1 MASYF
6 SPQYLAVLLPATVGL
21 YAITPQR
28 ARRVI
33 LLLASY
39 AFFWAVSGS
48 LIVYLLF
55 STLSIHHLGLWLELT
70 ARNGKERLALA
81 ESDQRKA
88 IRAGIQRQQRGIIL
102 LAVVI
107 HIGLLLTLKYSH
119 FFLSNGNA
127 LLRFL
132 HMPAILPVP
141 SFLLPIGISFYT
153 LQAVSYLI
161 DVYRGKIQA
170 DHNLFRLALF
180 LGFFPQMMEGPI
192 CRYEQT
198 AQRLWEA
205 PPMCWNNFLLG
216 GQRILWGIIKKMVV
230 ADRLN
235 IFILNVFSDYDQ
247 YNGSIIAVAAICYT
261 IQLYMDFSGTIDVA
275 LGSAQLFGVALPE
288 NFQRPFF
295 SRTISEFWQRWHI
308 TLGTWFKDYVFYPI
322 SMSGPMKRLTVSAKK
337 RLGTHAAALV
347 AGGVALLCVWVCNGL
362 WHGSAWSYLF
372 FGMYHFALIFLGSV
386 TAPLSQ
392 SLRQKLRI
400 TPECGWFRAVQIVR
414 TGLLVVVGELFFR
427 AHGLRAGLAMFRSM
441 VTDFRFSSMGDRLL
455 GQLGVDIF
463 DLLIVVVALI
473 GVFVISSYQE
483 RGVQIRESLHK
494 KPLPLRW
501 ALLYG
506 LILFIVIFGAYGP
519 GYVPVDPI
527 YANF

>member
-6 SPQYLAVLLPATVGL
+6 SPQYLALLLPATVCL

-39 AFFWAVSGS
+39 VFFWAVSGS

-70 ARNGKERLALA
+70 GLSGKKQLEQA
-81 ESDQRKA
+81 EPDQRKA
-88 IRAGIQRQQRGIIL
+88 IRAGIQHKQRAIIL
-102 LAVVI
+102 LGVII
-107 HIGLLLTLKYSH
+107 HIGLLLTLKYSK
-119 FFLSNGNA
+119 FFLTNGNA
-127 LLRFL
+127 LLSFL
-132 HMPAILPVP
+132 HMPPILPVP
-141 SFLLPIGISFYT
+141 SFVLPIGISFYT

-161 DVYRGKIQA
+161 DVYRGKVPA
-170 DHNLFRLALF
+170 DHNLMRLALF

-205 PPMCWNNFLLG
+205 PKMEWNNFLLG
-216 GQRILWGIIKKMVV
+216 SQRILWGMIKKMVV

-247 YNGSIIAVAAICYT
+247 YNGSVIALAAVCYT

-308 TLGTWFKDYVFYPI
+308 TLGTWFKDYIFYPV
-322 SMSGPMKRLTVSAKK
+322 SMSKPMKKLTSKARK
-337 RLGTHAAALV
+337 RVGHRYGPILTSS
-347 AGGVALLCVWVCNGL
+347 VALLCVWLCNGL
-362 WHGSAWSYLF
+362 WHGSAWNYIF
-372 FGMYHFALIFLGSV
+372 FGLYHFALIFAGNLIQPVVLTV
-386 TAPLSQ
+386 TERLHIDRNHMAY
-392 SLRQKLRI
+392 RI
-400 TPECGWFRAVQIVR
+400 MQTVR
-414 TGLLVVVGELFFR
+414 TCVLVCIGELFFR
-427 AHGLRAGLAMFRSM
+427 AEGLKNGLKMAWRM
-441 VTDFRFSSMGDRLL
+441 VTNWSFSPILKGNIFAYGMDGPDAILVVLFLVVLL
-455 GQLGVDIF
+455 
-463 DLLIVVVALI
+463 VVGIL
-473 GVFVISSYQE
+473 QE
-483 RGVQIRESLHK
+483 RGVKLGEKLVA
-494 KPLPLRW
+494 KPWPTRIVVYYAAICFL
-501 ALLYG
+501 
-506 LILFIVIFGAYGP
+506 VIFGAYGI
-519 GYVPVDPI
+519 GYIPVDPI
-527 YANF
+527 YAGF

>member
-1 MASYF
+1 
-6 SPQYLAVLLPATVGL
+6 
-21 YAITPQR
+21 
-28 ARRVI
+28 
-33 LLLASY
+33 
-39 AFFWAVSGS
+39 
-48 LIVYLLF
+48 
-55 STLSIHHLGLWLELT
+55 
-70 ARNGKERLALA
+70 
-81 ESDQRKA
+81 
-88 IRAGIQRQQRGIIL
+88 
-102 LAVVI
+102 
-107 HIGLLLTLKYSH
+107 
-119 FFLSNGNA
+119 
-127 LLRFL
+127 
-132 HMPAILPVP
+132 MPAILPVP

-308 TLGTWFKDYVFYPI
+308 TLGTWFKDYIFYPV
-322 SMSGPMKRLTVSAKK
+322 SMSKPMKKLTSKARK
-337 RLGTHAAALV
+337 RFGPRYGPILTSS
-347 AGGVALLCVWVCNGL
+347 VALLCVWLCNGL
-362 WHGSAWSYLF
+362 WHGSAWNYIF
-372 FGMYHFALIFLGSV
+372 FGLYHFALIFAGNLVQPLVLTV
-386 TAPLSQ
+386 TERLHIDRNHMAYRLMQ
-392 SLRQKLRI
+392 TLR
-400 TPECGWFRAVQIVR
+400 TCV
-414 TGLLVVVGELFFR
+414 LVCIGELFFR
-427 AHGLRAGLAMFRSM
+427 AEGLKNGLKMAWRM
-441 VTDFRFSSMGDRLL
+441 VTDWSFSPILKGNLFAYGIDGPDTVL
-455 GQLGVDIF
+455 
-463 DLLIVVVALI
+463 VALFL
-473 GVFVISSYQE
+473 VFLLVVGIMQE
-483 RGVQIRESLHK
+483 RGVKLGETLVSKSWPVRIAVYYAAICFL
-494 KPLPLRW
+494 
-501 ALLYG
+501 
-506 LILFIVIFGAYGP
+506 VIFGAYGI
-519 GYVPVDPI
+519 GYIPVDPI
-527 YANF
+527 YAGF

>member
-6 SPQYLAVLLPATVGL
+6 SPQYLALLLPATVGL
-21 YAITPQR
+21 YAITPHR

-70 ARNGKERLALA
+70 ARNGKEKLALA

-141 SFLLPIGISFYT
+141 SFLLPIGISCGHA
-153 LQAVSYLI
+153 QQ
-161 DVYRGKIQA
+161 G
-170 DHNLFRLALF
+170 
-180 LGFFPQMMEGPI
+180 
-192 CRYEQT
+192 EQT

-308 TLGTWFKDYVFYPI
+308 TLGTWFKDYIFYPV
-322 SMSGPMKRLTVSAKK
+322 SMSKPMKKLTSKARK
-337 RLGTHAAALV
+337 RFGPRYGPILTSS
-347 AGGVALLCVWVCNGL
+347 VALLCVWLCNGL
-362 WHGSAWSYLF
+362 WHGSAWNYIF
-372 FGMYHFALIFLGSV
+372 FGLYHFALIFAGNLVQPLVLTV
-386 TAPLSQ
+386 TERLHINRNHIAYRLMQ
-392 SLRQKLRI
+392 TLRTCI
-400 TPECGWFRAVQIVR
+400 
-414 TGLLVVVGELFFR
+414 LVCIGELFFR
-427 AHGLRAGLAMFRSM
+427 AEGLKNGLKMAWRM
-441 VTDFRFSSMGDRLL
+441 VTDWSFTPILKGNLFAYGIDGPDTVLVVLFLAFLL
-455 GQLGVDIF
+455 
-463 DLLIVVVALI
+463 VVGI
-473 GVFVISSYQE
+473 MQE
-483 RGVQIRESLHK
+483 RGVKLGE
-494 KPLPLRW
+494 
-501 ALLYG
+501 ALVSKSWPVRIAVYYAAICFL
-506 LILFIVIFGAYGP
+506 VIFGAYGI
-519 GYVPVDPI
+519 GYIPVDPI
-527 YANF
+527 YAGF

>member
-1 MASYF
+1 M
-6 SPQYLAVLLPATVGL
+6 
-21 YAITPQR
+21 
-28 ARRVI
+28 
-33 LLLASY
+33 
-39 AFFWAVSGS
+39 
-48 LIVYLLF
+48 
-55 STLSIHHLGLWLELT
+55 
-70 ARNGKERLALA
+70 
-81 ESDQRKA
+81 
-88 IRAGIQRQQRGIIL
+88 
-102 LAVVI
+102 VI

-308 TLGTWFKDYVFYPI
+308 TLGTWFKDYIFYPV
-322 SMSGPMKRLTVSAKK
+322 SMSKPMKKLTSKARK
-337 RLGTHAAALV
+337 RFGPRYGPILTSS
-347 AGGVALLCVWVCNGL
+347 VALLCVWLCNGL
-362 WHGSAWSYLF
+362 WHGSAWNYIF
-372 FGMYHFALIFLGSV
+372 FGLYHFALIFAGNLVQPLVLTV
-386 TAPLSQ
+386 TERLHIDRNHIAYRLMQ
-392 SLRQKLRI
+392 TLR
-400 TPECGWFRAVQIVR
+400 TCV
-414 TGLLVVVGELFFR
+414 LVCIGELFFR
-427 AHGLRAGLAMFRSM
+427 AEGLKNGLKMAWRI
-441 VTDFRFSSMGDRLL
+441 VTDWSFSPILKGNLFAYGIDGPDTVL
-455 GQLGVDIF
+455 
-463 DLLIVVVALI
+463 VALFL
-473 GVFVISSYQE
+473 VFLLVVGIMQE
-483 RGVQIRESLHK
+483 RGVKLGETLVSKSWPVRIAVYYAAICFL
-494 KPLPLRW
+494 
-501 ALLYG
+501 
-506 LILFIVIFGAYGP
+506 VIFGAYGI
-519 GYVPVDPI
+519 GYIPVDPI
-527 YANF
+527 YAGF

>member
-308 TLGTWFKDYVFYPI
+308 TLGTWFKDYIFYPV
-322 SMSGPMKRLTVSAKK
+322 SMSKPMKKLTSKARK
-337 RLGTHAAALV
+337 RFGPRYGPILTSS
-347 AGGVALLCVWVCNGL
+347 VALLCVWLCNGL
-362 WHGSAWSYLF
+362 WHGSAWNYIF
-372 FGMYHFALIFLGSV
+372 FGLYHFALIFAGNLVQPLVLTV
-386 TAPLSQ
+386 TERLHIDRNHIAYRLMQ
-392 SLRQKLRI
+392 TLR
-400 TPECGWFRAVQIVR
+400 TCV
-414 TGLLVVVGELFFR
+414 LVCIGELFFR
-427 AHGLRAGLAMFRSM
+427 AEGLKNGLKMAWRI
-441 VTDFRFSSMGDRLL
+441 VTDWSFSPILKGNLFAYGIDGPDTVL
-455 GQLGVDIF
+455 
-463 DLLIVVVALI
+463 VALFL
-473 GVFVISSYQE
+473 VFLMVVGIMQE
-483 RGVQIRESLHK
+483 RGVKLGETLVSKSWPVRIAVYYAAICFL
-494 KPLPLRW
+494 
-501 ALLYG
+501 
-506 LILFIVIFGAYGP
+506 VIFGAYGI
-519 GYVPVDPI
+519 GYIPVDPI
-527 YANF
+527 YAGF

>member
-1 MASYF
+1 MSSYF
-6 SPQYLAVLLPATVGL
+6 SPQYLALLLPASVCL
-21 YAITPQR
+21 YAITPQK

-39 AFFWAVSGS
+39 LFFWAVSGS
-48 LIVYLLF
+48 LIVFLLF
-55 STLSIHHLGLWLELT
+55 STLSIHHLGLWLDMLQQNSKREL
-70 ARNGKERLALA
+70 AQAEPDQKKAL
-81 ESDQRKA
+81 KA
-88 IRAGIQRQQRGIIL
+88 KAKKQQRGIIL

-119 FFLSNGNA
+119 FFLTNGNS

-132 HMPAILPVP
+132 HLPAILPVP
-141 SFLLPIGISFYT
+141 TYLLPIGISFYT

-170 DHNLFRLALF
+170 DKNLFRLALF

-205 PPMCWNNFLLG
+205 PKMTWNNFFLG

-235 IFILNVFSDYDQ
+235 MFILNVFSGYDQ
-247 YNGSIIAVAAICYT
+247 YNGSVIALAAVCYT

-308 TLGTWFKDYVFYPI
+308 TLGTWFKDYIFYPV
-322 SMSGPMKRLTVSAKK
+322 SMSKPMKNLTSKARK
-337 RLGTHAAALV
+337 RFGPRYGPILTSS
-347 AGGVALLCVWVCNGL
+347 VALLCVWLCNGL
-362 WHGSAWSYLF
+362 WHGSAWNYIF
-372 FGMYHFALIFLGSV
+372 FGLYHFALIFTGNLIQPIVIQV
-386 TAPLSQ
+386 TDRLHIDRNHLAY
-392 SLRQKLRI
+392 RI
-400 TPECGWFRAVQIVR
+400 LQTVKTTI
-414 TGLLVVVGELFFR
+414 LVCIGELFFR
-427 AHGLRAGLAMFRSM
+427 AEGLRNGLKMAWRM
-441 VTDFRFSSMGDRLL
+441 VTDWSFAPITTGNVFAHGMDGP
-455 GQLGVDIF
+455 
-463 DLLIVVVALI
+463 DLILVAVFLVVLF
-473 GVFVISSYQE
+473 FVGLAQE
-483 RGVQIRESLHK
+483 RGVRLGERIMAKPWPIRIAVYYAAICFL
-494 KPLPLRW
+494 
-501 ALLYG
+501 
-506 LILFIVIFGAYGP
+506 VIFGAYGI
-519 GYVPVDPI
+519 GYIPVDPI
-527 YANF
+527 YAGF